1 MKYRIILGNND
12 LRPFAVQRMNEKS
25 FFKIWWNVDS
35 FVRQQEAE
43 SFVRRVVELR
53 AQHGTGKVIFEY
65 EDADAV
71 VERLKNKSILKNY
84 ESDGAMTEV
93 GTSQAGLPGYPYG
106 SIVK

>member
-25 FFKIWWNVDS
+25 FIKIWWNVDS

-53 AQHGTGKVIFEY
+53 AQHGIGKVIFEY

-71 VERLKNKSILKNY
+71 IDRLKRARIQ
-84 ESDGAMTEV
+84 ESEV
-93 GTSQAGLPGYPYG
+93 GEMSESSMSTYPSQ
-106 SIVK
+106 VMK